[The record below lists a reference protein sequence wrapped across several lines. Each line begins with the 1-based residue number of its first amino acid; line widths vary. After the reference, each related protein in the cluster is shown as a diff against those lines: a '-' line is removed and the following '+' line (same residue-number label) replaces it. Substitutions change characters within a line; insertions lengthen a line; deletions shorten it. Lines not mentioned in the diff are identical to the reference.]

1 MASLVKHGGI
11 AWRFAVLGGAT
22 GGLAL
27 SPAAPAGSA
36 GIARAMLALG
46 LAAAVGLVVAR
57 PGDRGAAPSAWLALF
72 ALAAAA
78 CGLAVGALRLAAID
92 RGAFRGPVGR
102 PTTARG
108 FVTAV
113 PRRSQGQVRARIQT
127 DDGRLAVESPEP
139 VGDLPIGS
147 QVKATGTLRDPAPWE
162 AAYLA
167 RYGIRQVL
175 AADRLRLTG
184 RRRRGPVALVDRIRD
199 RAEVALGSG
208 TPEAEAALL
217 RGFVLGEDD
226 RIDAATVDDF
236 KRSGLAHLLA
246 VSGENVILLALLAMP
261 LLALLGIPV
270 RARLLCVLALIA
282 IYVPLTGAGPSIQ
295 RAGVMG
301 AAGVVAALAG
311 RPRTRWYAILLAAFV
326 TLAINP
332 RASGD
337 AGWQLS
343 FAAVI
348 GILLWAKPIRDRLLG
363 PLGHG
368 GDHKQVAGWLRGLA
382 EGAGVTIAATLS
394 TAPLMAHDFG
404 AVSLASLPANL
415 LALPAVAPLMWV
427 GMLAALV
434 GQLPWLPVQPLTGLA
449 GLLAAYVAQ
458 VAHWLGSP
466 GWATASVSL
475 AGPAEVLAAYIALAV
490 ALWVVLGWAR
500 RRAQLGRPS
509 ARTRTLVLAI
519 CLGVW
524 GLAVVGLRWSGGTTA
539 EPVAGLR
546 VVVLDVGQGDAILL
560 DPADGEPVLVD
571 GGPPGA
577 DLRRQLEE
585 EGVSR
590 LAAAVVTHDQS
601 DHAGG
606 IAELFGS
613 FPVHRLL
620 YGQRGPD
627 LIRDARSAGVR
638 AMPIA
643 EGSEVDSGSLRMEVL
658 WPPRAL
664 LEGPPPDD
672 LNRAALVLLARW
684 RRFGMLLTADAEA
697 ESVPID
703 AGPIEVLKVAHHG
716 SDDAGLEALLD
727 RSMPRLAVISV
738 GADNPYG
745 HPSAATLATLAEH
758 QIPTL
763 RTDQLGEV
771 TIDVRRGGWRVETE
785 DG

>member
-1 MASLVKHGGI
+1 MKHGGI

-22 GGLAL
+22 AGLAL

-46 LAAAVGLVVAR
+46 LAAGAGLVVAR
-57 PGDRGAAPSAWLALF
+57 PGDRGAAPAAWLALF

-78 CGLAVGALRLAAID
+78 GGLAVGALRLEAID
-92 RGAFRGPVGR
+92 RGAFRGPVGQ

-127 DDGRLAVESPEP
+127 ADGRLAVESPEP
-139 VGDLPIGS
+139 VADLPIGS

-175 AADRLRLTG
+175 AADRLRLT
-184 RRRRGPVALVDRIRD
+184 RRRRGGPMALIDRIRD
-199 RAEVALGSG
+199 RAEAALGSG

-301 AAGVVAALAG
+301 AAGVIAALAG
-311 RPRTRWYAILLAAFV
+311 RPRTRWYAILLAAVV

-363 PLGHG
+363 PREQS
-368 GDHKQVAGWLRGLA
+368 GDRERVAGWRRGLA

-415 LALPAVAPLMWV
+415 LALPAVAPLMWL

-434 GQLPWLPVQPLTGLA
+434 GQLPWLPVGAADRPRGPARRLRRSGRPLARLA
-449 GLLAAYVAQ
+449 GVGYGERLARRPSRGLWPRTSLSP
-458 VAHWLGSP
+458 WLSGSCSP
-466 GWATASVSL
+466 ARAAGRAWEGRSEPPQDPHPGDLPRGLEPRDRRPTVVWWDDRRARGWA
-475 AGPAEVLAAYIALAV
+475 AG
-490 ALWVVLGWAR
+490 GRAR
-500 RRAQLGRPS
+500 RGAGRRDS
-509 ARTRTLVLAI
+509 ARP
-519 CLGVW
+519 C
-524 GLAVVGLRWSGGTTA
+524 
-539 EPVAGLR
+539 
-546 VVVLDVGQGDAILL
+546 
-560 DPADGEPVLVD
+560 
-571 GGPPGA
+571 
-577 DLRRQLEE
+577 
-585 EGVSR
+585 
-590 LAAAVVTHDQS
+590 
-601 DHAGG
+601 
-606 IAELFGS
+606 
-613 FPVHRLL
+613 
-620 YGQRGPD
+620 
-627 LIRDARSAGVR
+627 
-638 AMPIA
+638 
-643 EGSEVDSGSLRMEVL
+643 
-658 WPPRAL
+658 
-664 LEGPPPDD
+664 
-672 LNRAALVLLARW
+672 
-684 RRFGMLLTADAEA
+684 
-697 ESVPID
+697 
-703 AGPIEVLKVAHHG
+703 
-716 SDDAGLEALLD
+716 
-727 RSMPRLAVISV
+727 
-738 GADNPYG
+738 
-745 HPSAATLATLAEH
+745 
-758 QIPTL
+758 
-763 RTDQLGEV
+763 
-771 TIDVRRGGWRVETE
+771 
-785 DG
+785 

>member
-22 GGLAL
+22 TGLAL
-27 SPAAPAGSA
+27 SPAVPVGSA
-36 GIARAMLALG
+36 GIAGPMLVLG
-46 LAAAVGLVVAR
+46 LGAGAGLVVAR
-57 PGDRGAAPSAWLALF
+57 PGDRGAAPGAWLALL

-78 CGLAVGALRLAAID
+78 SGLGVGALRLAAID
-92 RGAFRGPVGR
+92 RSAFRGPIGQ

-113 PRRSQGQVRARIQT
+113 PRRLGGQVRVRIQT
-127 DDGRLAVESPEP
+127 ADGRLAVESPEP
-139 VGDLPIGS
+139 VPDLPIGR
-147 QVKATGTLRDPAPWE
+147 QVRATGTLRDPAPWE
-162 AAYLA
+162 AGYLA

-175 AADRLRLTG
+175 AADVLRLTG
-184 RRRRGPVALVDRIRD
+184 RRRGGPGALIDRIRD
-199 RAEVALGSG
+199 RAETALGSG

-270 RARLLCVLALIA
+270 HARLLCVLALIA
-282 IYVPLTGAGPSIQ
+282 IYVPVTGAGPSIQ

-311 RPRTRWYAILLAAFV
+311 RPRSRWYAILLAAFV

-348 GILLWAKPIRDRLLG
+348 GILLWAGPIRDRLLG
-363 PLGHG
+363 PPGHRGDRERLGWRRALG
-368 GDHKQVAGWLRGLA
+368 

-404 AVSLASLPANL
+404 AVSLASVPANL
-415 LALPAVAPLMWV
+415 LALPAVAPLMWL

-458 VAHWLGSP
+458 VARWLGSP
-466 GWATASVSL
+466 GWATASVPL
-475 AGPAEVLAAYIALAV
+475 AGVAGVLAAYIALAL

-500 RRAQLGRPS
+500 RRTGLRSPPARP
-509 ARTRTLVLAI
+509 RTLLLAI
-519 CLGVW
+519 CVGVS
-524 GLAVVGLRWSGGTTA
+524 GLAIIGLRWSGGTA
-539 EPVAGLR
+539 AKPAAGLR

-577 DLRRQLEE
+577 DLRRQLEDD
-585 EGVSR
+585 GVSR

-606 IAELFGS
+606 IAELLGS

-620 YGQRGPD
+620 YGERGPD

-643 EGSEVDSGSLRMEVL
+643 EGSEVDSGSLRIEVL

-664 LEGPPPDD
+664 LEGSPPND
-672 LNRAALVLLARW
+672 LNQAALVLLARW
-684 RRFGMLLTADAEA
+684 RRFDMLLTADAEA

-703 AGPIEVLKVAHHG
+703 AGPIDVLKVAHHG
-716 SDDAGLEALLD
+716 SDDAGLDALLD
-727 RSMPRLAVISV
+727 RSVPRLAVISV

-763 RTDQLGEV
+763 RTDERGEV

>member
-1 MASLVKHGGI
+1 
-11 AWRFAVLGGAT
+11 
-22 GGLAL
+22 
-27 SPAAPAGSA
+27 
-36 GIARAMLALG
+36 
-46 LAAAVGLVVAR
+46 
-57 PGDRGAAPSAWLALF
+57 
-72 ALAAAA
+72 
-78 CGLAVGALRLAAID
+78 
-92 RGAFRGPVGR
+92 
-102 PTTARG
+102 
-108 FVTAV
+108 
-113 PRRSQGQVRARIQT
+113 
-127 DDGRLAVESPEP
+127 
-139 VGDLPIGS
+139 
-147 QVKATGTLRDPAPWE
+147 
-162 AAYLA
+162 
-167 RYGIRQVL
+167 
-175 AADRLRLTG
+175 
-184 RRRRGPVALVDRIRD
+184 
-199 RAEVALGSG
+199 
-208 TPEAEAALL
+208 
-217 RGFVLGEDD
+217 
-226 RIDAATVDDF
+226 
-236 KRSGLAHLLA
+236 
-246 VSGENVILLALLAMP
+246 VILLALLAMP

-270 RARLLCVLALIA
+270 HARLLCVLALIA
-282 IYVPLTGAGPSIQ
+282 IYVPVTGAGPSIQ

-311 RPRTRWYAILLAAFV
+311 RPRSRWYAILLAAFV

-348 GILLWAKPIRDRLLG
+348 GILLWAGPIRDRLLG
-363 PLGHG
+363 PLGHS
-368 GDHKQVAGWLRGLA
+368 GDRERVVGWRRGLG

-404 AVSLASLPANL
+404 AVSLASVPANL
-415 LALPAVAPLMWV
+415 LALPAVAPLMWL

-458 VAHWLGSP
+458 VARWLGSP
-466 GWATASVSL
+466 GWATASVPL
-475 AGPAEVLAAYIALAV
+475 AGPTEVLAAYIALAL

-500 RRAQLGRPS
+500 RRTGLRRPS
-509 ARTRTLVLAI
+509 ARPRTLLLAI
-519 CLGVW
+519 CLGVSS
-524 GLAVVGLRWSGGTTA
+524 LAIAGLRWSGGTTA
-539 EPVAGLR
+539 KAAAGLR

-577 DLRRQLEE
+577 DLRRQLED
-585 EGVSR
+585 EGVSG

-606 IAELFGS
+606 IAELLGS

-620 YGQRGPD
+620 YGERGAD

-643 EGSEVDSGSLRMEVL
+643 EGSEVDSGSLRIEVL

-664 LEGPPPDD
+664 LEGSPPND
-672 LNRAALVLLARW
+672 LNQAALVLLARW

-716 SDDAGLEALLD
+716 SDDAGLDALLD
-727 RSMPRLAVISV
+727 RSVPRLAVISV

-763 RTDQLGEV
+763 RTDERGEV
-771 TIDVRRGGWRVETE
+771 TIDVRRGGWRVETA

>member
-11 AWRFAVLGGAT
+11 AWRFAVLGGGTA
-22 GGLAL
+22 GLAL
-27 SPAAPAGSA
+27 SPAVPVGSPD
-36 GIARAMLALG
+36 IVRPMLALG
-46 LAAAVGLVVAR
+46 LAAGAGLVVAR
-57 PGDRGAAPSAWLALF
+57 HGDRGAAPGAWLALLV
-72 ALAAAA
+72 LAAGAS
-78 CGLAVGALRLAAID
+78 GLAVGALRLAAID
-92 RGAFRGPVGR
+92 RGAFHGPVGQ

-113 PRRSQGQVRARIQT
+113 PRRSQGQVRVRIQT
-127 DDGRLAVESPEP
+127 ADGRLAVESPEP
-139 VGDLPIGS
+139 VSDLPIGRE
-147 QVKATGTLRDPAPWE
+147 VKATGTLRDPAPWE
-162 AAYLA
+162 AGYLA

-184 RRRRGPVALVDRIRD
+184 RRRGGPAALIDQIRD
-199 RAEVALGSG
+199 RAQVALGSG
-208 TPEAEAALL
+208 TPEPEATLL

-301 AAGVVAALAG
+301 SAGVVAALAG
-311 RPRTRWYAILLAAFV
+311 RPRSRWYAILLAAFV

-348 GILLWAKPIRDRLLG
+348 GILLWAGPIRDRLLG
-363 PLGHG
+363 PPRHS
-368 GDHKQVAGWLRGLA
+368 GDRERVVGWWRGLA

-415 LALPAVAPLMWV
+415 LALPAVAPLMWL

-458 VAHWLGSP
+458 VARWLGSP
-466 GWATASVSL
+466 GWATASVPL
-475 AGPAEVLAAYIALAV
+475 AGPAEVLAAYIALAL

-500 RRAQLGRPS
+500 RRTGLRRPS
-509 ARTRTLVLAI
+509 ARPRTLVLAI
-519 CLGVW
+519 CLGISS
-524 GLAVVGLRWSGGTTA
+524 LAIAGPRWSGGTTA
-539 EPVAGLR
+539 KPAAGLR

-577 DLRRQLEE
+577 DLRRQLED

-606 IAELFGS
+606 IAELLGL

-620 YGQRGPD
+620 YGERGLD

-643 EGSEVDSGSLRMEVL
+643 EGSEVGSGSLRIEVL

-664 LEGPPPDD
+664 LEGSPPDD
-672 LNRAALVLLARW
+672 LNQAALVLLARW

-716 SDDAGLEALLD
+716 SDDAGLDALLD
-727 RSMPRLAVISV
+727 RVVPRLAVISV

-763 RTDQLGEV
+763 RTDERGEV
-771 TIDVRRGGWRVETE
+771 TISVRRGGWRVETE

>member
-1 MASLVKHGGI
+1 MKGGGI

-22 GGLAL
+22 AGLAL
-27 SPAAPAGSA
+27 SPAAPVGSA
-36 GIARAMLALG
+36 GIARPMLALG
-46 LAAAVGLVVAR
+46 LAAGAGLMAAR
-57 PGDRGAAPSAWLALF
+57 PGDRDVARGAWLALL

-78 CGLAVGALRLAAID
+78 CGLAVGALRLGAID
-92 RGAFRGPVGR
+92 HGAFRGPIGQ

-113 PRRSQGQVRARIQT
+113 PRRSHGQVRVRIQT
-127 DDGRLAVESPEP
+127 ADGRLAVESSEP
-139 VGDLPIGS
+139 VGDLPIGH
-147 QVKATGTLRDPAPWE
+147 QVRVTGTLRDPQPWE
-162 AAYLA
+162 AGYLR
-167 RYGIRQVL
+167 RYGIGQVL
-175 AADRLRLTG
+175 VADRLRLTG
-184 RRRRGPVALVDRIRD
+184 RRRGGPVALIDRIRD

-246 VSGENVILLALLAMP
+246 VSGQNVILLALLAMP
-261 LLALLGIPV
+261 LLALLGVPV

-282 IYVPLTGAGPSIQ
+282 VYVPVTGAGPSIQ

-301 AAGVVAALAG
+301 AAGIMAVLAG
-311 RPRTRWYAILLAAFV
+311 RPRSRWYAILLAAFV

-337 AGWQLS
+337 PGWQLS

-348 GILLWAKPIRDRLLG
+348 GILLWAGPIRDRLLG
-363 PLGHG
+363 PLGQSGDRG
-368 GDHKQVAGWLRGLA
+368 GLVGWRRGLA

-394 TAPLMAHDFG
+394 TAPLMAHSFG

-415 LALPAVAPLMWV
+415 LALPAVAPLMWL

-466 GWATASVSL
+466 RWATASVPL
-475 AGPAEVLAAYIALAV
+475 PGAAGVLAAYAVLAL
-490 ALWVVLGWAR
+490 ALWVLLGWAR
-500 RRAQLGRPS
+500 RRAGLGGPPARLRP
-509 ARTRTLVLAI
+509 LVLVI
-519 CLGVW
+519 CLGAC
-524 GLAVVGLRWSGGTTA
+524 GLALAGLRSSGGTTA
-539 EPVAGLR
+539 EPPPGLR

-577 DLRRQLEE
+577 DLRRQLEG
-585 EGVSR
+585 EGVSG

-606 IAELFGS
+606 IGELLGS

-620 YGQRGPD
+620 YGERAPH
-627 LIRDARSAGVR
+627 LIREARSAGVR

-643 EGSEVDSGSLRMEVL
+643 EGSEVESGSLRIEVL

-664 LEGPPPDD
+664 LEGPAPDD

-684 RRFGMLLTADAEA
+684 RRFDMLLTADAEA
-697 ESVPID
+697 EAVPID
-703 AGPIEVLKVAHHG
+703 PGPIDVLKVAHHG
-716 SDDAGLEALLD
+716 SDDAGLDALLD
-727 RSMPRLAVISV
+727 RSVPRLAVISV
-738 GADNPYG
+738 GGENPYG
-745 HPSAATLATLAEH
+745 HPSAATLDTLAEH
-758 QIPTL
+758 QVATL
-763 RTDQLGEV
+763 RTDERGVV
-771 TIDVRRGGWRVETE
+771 TIDVEPRGWQVETE
-785 DG
+785 D

>member
-1 MASLVKHGGI
+1 VGSLLKQGGI

-22 GGLAL
+22 AGLAL
-27 SPAAPAGSA
+27 SPAAPVGGA
-36 GIARAMLALG
+36 GIARPMLALG
-46 LAAAVGLVVAR
+46 LAAGAGLVVAR
-57 PGDRGAAPSAWLALF
+57 PGDRDAARGAWLALL
-72 ALAAAA
+72 AVAAAA
-78 CGLAVGALRLAAID
+78 SGVAVGALRLAAID
-92 RGAFRGPVGR
+92 RGAFHGPIGR

-113 PRRSQGQVRARIQT
+113 PRRSRGQVRVRIQT
-127 DDGRLAVESPEP
+127 ADGRLAVESREP
-139 VGDLPIGS
+139 VPDLPIGD
-147 QVKATGTLRDPAPWE
+147 QVRATGTLRDPEPWE
-162 AAYLA
+162 AGYLA

-175 AADRLRLTG
+175 VADRLRLTG
-184 RRRRGPVALVDRIRD
+184 RRRGGPASLIDHIRD

-226 RIDAATVDDF
+226 RIEAATVDDF

-282 IYVPLTGAGPSIQ
+282 IYVPVTGAGPSIQ

-301 AAGVVAALAG
+301 AAGIVAVLAG
-311 RPRTRWYAILLAAFV
+311 RPRSRWYAILLAAFV
-326 TLAINP
+326 TLAMNP

-348 GILLWAKPIRDRLLG
+348 GILLWAGPLRDRLLG
-363 PLGHG
+363 SLGHS
-368 GDHKQVAGWLRGLA
+368 GDRGNVVGWRRGLA
-382 EGAGVTIAATLS
+382 EGAGVTVAATLS

-404 AVSLASLPANL
+404 AVSLVSVPANL
-415 LALPAVAPLMWV
+415 LALPAVAPLMWL

-458 VAHWLGSP
+458 VAHWLASP
-466 GWATASVSL
+466 RWATASVPLPSA
-475 AGPAEVLAAYIALAV
+475 AGVLAAYAVLAL
-490 ALWVVLGWAR
+490 ALWVLLGWAR
-500 RRAQLGRPS
+500 RRAGLKGPL
-509 ARTRTLVLAI
+509 ARLKPLALAF
-519 CLGVW
+519 CLGAC
-524 GLAVVGLRWSGGTTA
+524 GLALAGLRWSGGTTA
-539 EPVAGLR
+539 GPPPGLR
-546 VVVLDVGQGDAILL
+546 AVVLDVGQGDAILL

-577 DLRRQLEE
+577 DLRRQLEG
-585 EGVSR
+585 EGVSG
-590 LAAAVVTHDQS
+590 LAAAVVTHDQA

-606 IAELFGS
+606 IAELLGS

-620 YGQRGPD
+620 YGVRGPD

-643 EGSEVDSGSLRMEVL
+643 EGSEVDSGSLRIEVL

-664 LEGPPPDD
+664 LQGSPPDD
-672 LNRAALVLLARW
+672 PNQAALVLLARW
-684 RRFGMLLTADAEA
+684 RRFDMLLTADAEA
-697 ESVPID
+697 EAVPID
-703 AGPIEVLKVAHHG
+703 PGPIEVLKVAHHG
-716 SDDAGLEALLD
+716 SDDAGLDALLD
-727 RSMPRLAVISV
+727 RSVPRLAVISV
-738 GADNPYG
+738 GARNPYG

-758 QIPTL
+758 QVPTF
-763 RTDQLGEV
+763 RTDERGEV
-771 TIDVRRGGWRVETE
+771 TIDVEPRGWRVETG

>member
-1 MASLVKHGGI
+1 MNAGGI

-27 SPAAPAGSA
+27 SPARLGSA
-36 GIARAMLALG
+36 GIARPMLVLALSAGAG
-46 LAAAVGLVVAR
+46 LMAVR
-57 PGDRGAAPSAWLALF
+57 PGDRGVAGGAWLALL
-72 ALAAAA
+72 ALAAATA
-78 CGLAVGALRLAAID
+78 GLAVGTLRLAAID
-92 RGAFRGPVGR
+92 HGAFRGPIGQ

-113 PRRSQGQVRARIQT
+113 PRRSPGQVRVRIQT
-127 DDGRLAVESPEP
+127 ADGRLAVESSELL
-139 VGDLPIGS
+139 GDLPIGH
-147 QVKATGTLRDPAPWE
+147 QVRATGTLRDPQPWE
-162 AAYLA
+162 AGYLG
-167 RYGIRQVL
+167 RYGIGQVL
-175 AADRLRLTG
+175 VADQLRLTG
-184 RRRRGPVALVDRIRD
+184 RRRGGPVALIDRIRD
-199 RAEVALGSG
+199 RAEVALESG

-246 VSGENVILLALLAMP
+246 VSGQNVILLALLAMP
-261 LLALLGIPV
+261 LLALLGVPV
-270 RARLLCVLALIA
+270 RARLFCVLVLIA
-282 IYVPLTGAGPSIQ
+282 VYVPVTGAGPSIQ

-301 AAGVVAALAG
+301 AAGIVAMLAG
-311 RPRTRWYAILLAAFV
+311 RPRSRWYAILLAAFV

-337 AGWQLS
+337 PGWQLS

-348 GILLWAKPIRDRLLG
+348 GILLWAGPIRDRLLG
-363 PLGHG
+363 PLGRSGHR
-368 GDHKQVAGWLRGLA
+368 GDLVDWRRGLA

-394 TAPLMAHDFG
+394 TAPLMAYSFG

-415 LALPAVAPLMWV
+415 LALPAVAPLMWL

-458 VAHWLGSP
+458 VAHWLAAP
-466 GWATASVSL
+466 QWATASVPL
-475 AGPAEVLAAYIALAV
+475 PGAAVVVAAYAVLAL
-490 ALWVVLGWAR
+490 ALWVLLGWTR
-500 RRAQLGRPS
+500 RRAGLGGPPGRLKP
-509 ARTRTLVLAI
+509 LVLAI
-519 CLGVW
+519 CLGAC
-524 GLAVVGLRWSGGTTA
+524 GLALPGLPSSSGTA
-539 EPVAGLR
+539 EPPPGLR
-546 VVVLDVGQGDAILL
+546 VTVLDVGQGDAILL

-577 DLRRQLEE
+577 GLQRQLEGQE
-585 EGVSR
+585 VSG

-606 IAELFGS
+606 IGELLGS

-620 YGQRGPD
+620 YGKRPPN
-627 LIRDARSAGVR
+627 LMREARSAGVR
-638 AMPIA
+638 TMPIA
-643 EGSEVDSGSLRMEVL
+643 EGSEVESGSLRIEVL
-658 WPPRAL
+658 WPPRAML
-664 LEGPPPDD
+664 KGRAPDD

-697 ESVPID
+697 EAVPID
-703 AGPIEVLKVAHHG
+703 PGPIDVLKVAHHG
-716 SDDAGLEALLD
+716 SDDAGLDPLLD
-727 RSMPRLAVISV
+727 RSVPRLAVISV
-738 GADNPYG
+738 GGENPYG
-745 HPSAATLATLAEH
+745 HPSAATLDTLAEH
-758 QIPTL
+758 QVATL
-763 RTDQLGEV
+763 RTDEKGVV
-771 TIDVRRGGWRVETE
+771 TIDVEPRGWQVETE